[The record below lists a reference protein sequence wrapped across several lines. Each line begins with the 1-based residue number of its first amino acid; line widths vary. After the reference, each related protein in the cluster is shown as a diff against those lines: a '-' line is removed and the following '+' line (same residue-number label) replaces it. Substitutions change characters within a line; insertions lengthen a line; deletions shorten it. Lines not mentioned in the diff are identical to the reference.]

1 MKQFLNDNF
10 DITKNVDDRISK
22 KEFHEMYINA
32 TGLKLSDW
40 SGLLSDIKRLNL
52 QYDSCKKRVVY
63 NGKSEHGVIL
73 GIKKKQHSKEED
85 TNDIDFISPEGDKA
99 SPVDDDERS
108 NLSKSMVE
116 SIKQEN
122 IELKMKLEMMQLEI
136 EQLKASLLKSKQPHA
151 ADILDEIKGQAS
163 IEHISTETEIDI
175 LDEIN
180 MNATIKPLHK
190 STTQDKNKTFK
201 KFTKH

>member
-10 DITKNVDDRISK
+10 DITKNDDDRISK

-32 TGLKLSDW
+32 TGLKLTDW

-73 GIKKKQHSKEED
+73 GIKKKHQSKEDD
-85 TNDIDFISPEGDKA
+85 TNDIDFI
-99 SPVDDDERS
+99 DDDERS
-108 NLSKSMVE
+108 NLSKSVVE
-116 SIKQEN
+116 AIKMEN
-122 IELKMKLEMMQLEI
+122 IQLKMKLEAMQLEM
-136 EQLKASLLKSKQPHA
+136 EQLKNKLTTQQPHA
-151 ADILDEIKGQAS
+151 SDILDEIKELAS
-163 IEHISTETEIDI
+163 VNHISTESEIDI

-180 MNATIKPLHK
+180 MNATVKPLHK
-190 STTQDKNKTFK
+190 STAQDKTKTFK